1 MGVNDKESQDAA
13 RSLGVKRL
21 FALGDAS
28 TATVDAFGDMAVH
41 FDSRDGL
48 IKALRTQ
55 LKPGVACLVK
65 GSRSM
70 GMEHVVRAISN
81 GSQANEE
88 RANGHDLNKL
98 EANG

>member
-1 MGVNDKESQDAA
+1 MKELGPNSRKIHAELGDAA

-28 TATVDAFGDMAVH
+28 VATVDAFGDSAAH
-41 FDSRDGL
+41 FSSRDGL
-48 IKALRTQ
+48 IEALRVH

-70 GMEHVVRAISN
+70 GMEHVVDAISN
-81 GSQANEE
+81 GYEYME
-88 RANGHDLNKL
+88 VNG
-98 EANG
+98 